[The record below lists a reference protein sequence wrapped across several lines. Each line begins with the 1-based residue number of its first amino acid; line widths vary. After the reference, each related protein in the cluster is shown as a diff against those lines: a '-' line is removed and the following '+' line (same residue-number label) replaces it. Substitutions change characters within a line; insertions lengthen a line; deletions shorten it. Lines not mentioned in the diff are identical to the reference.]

1 MSEARAAAAW
11 HDAVQ
16 AAALLATAPDYLG
29 GVHLRALPGPVRDSW
44 LDALRGLL
52 PATTPLRR
60 IPPQVSESGLLG
72 GIDLAATLRAG
83 RPVAQRGLLVDS
95 AGVIVLRAMAERAAR
110 STLAHLGTV
119 LDFAELII
127 ERDGLA
133 AREPVALGVV
143 ALDESVS
150 ADEALSPVLHDRLAL
165 VIDLQSLGIH
175 DLDDLDP
182 GAYDIGSAR
191 RRLAAIA
198 HAPAD
203 VEQLCAA
210 AIALGIGSLRVAL
223 LALRVARVAAALRG
237 GQRVD
242 AADLAAAARLVLAPR
257 ATCLP
262 PVDEPAADTDTDD
275 APPPEPPADGDAAHQ
290 ADPATA
296 DELEDR
302 VLEAALAAIPEQ
314 LLARLG
320 AAAATRTRAQSAGRS
335 GAVQRNRLR
344 GRPLGA
350 RRGDPR
356 AGARL
361 SLIDTLR
368 AAAPWQP
375 LRRRQRAA
383 GDDGR
388 ARVLIRRDD
397 FHVVRFSQR
406 AETTTIFV
414 VDASGSA
421 ALHRLAEAK
430 GAVELL
436 LADCYVRRDQVALI
450 AFRGHGAELLLP
462 PTRSLV
468 RAKRCLAAL
477 PGGGATPLAAG
488 LDAAAALCEQVLRR
502 GGTPTLVCL
511 TDGRANVGRAGAQ
524 GRAQALADAL
534 DSARALRL
542 AGVRGIVIDTSP
554 RPHAGA
560 ERLAQGLD
568 AVYLPLPHADAARLT
583 AAVQQASQTAAPAS
597 GAA

>member
-95 AGVIVLRAMAERAAR
+95 AGGIVLLAMAERAAR

-350 RRGDPR
+350 R
-356 AGARL
+356 
-361 SLIDTLR
+361 
-368 AAAPWQP
+368 
-375 LRRRQRAA
+375 
-383 GDDGR
+383 
-388 ARVLIRRDD
+388 
-397 FHVVRFSQR
+397 
-406 AETTTIFV
+406 
-414 VDASGSA
+414 
-421 ALHRLAEAK
+421 
-430 GAVELL
+430 
-436 LADCYVRRDQVALI
+436 
-450 AFRGHGAELLLP
+450 
-462 PTRSLV
+462 
-468 RAKRCLAAL
+468 
-477 PGGGATPLAAG
+477 
-488 LDAAAALCEQVLRR
+488 
-502 GGTPTLVCL
+502 
-511 TDGRANVGRAGAQ
+511 
-524 GRAQALADAL
+524 
-534 DSARALRL
+534 
-542 AGVRGIVIDTSP
+542 
-554 RPHAGA
+554 
-560 ERLAQGLD
+560 
-568 AVYLPLPHADAARLT
+568 
-583 AAVQQASQTAAPAS
+583 
-597 GAA
+597 